1 MVNSKE
7 YFAEVAEE
15 WDEIRSSFFS
25 EAMRDAAI
33 GKADLPAGAVVA
45 DVGTGTGFVLRG
57 LLERAAELVGFDE
70 SPQMLAVARGNFAA
84 YPHVQFRQAEG
95 QHLPEA
101 DNTFD
106 AVFANMYLHHAPDPA
121 AAIVEMVRILKPGG
135 KLVIT
140 DLDTHEEAWMRQAMS
155 DCWLGFAREDVAN
168 MVRSGRP
175 GRGRYRLRRRHVQ
188 LQRAGRTRY
197 FAEYLRRYGR
207 KVIAHPGKTIC
218 QIVLQR
224 ASFFGASLLK
234 AGEFQN
240 KKAQGSL

>member
-1 MVNSKE
+1 MENEMVNSKE

-155 DCWLGFAREDVAN
+155 DRWLGFAREDVQTWYEAAGLTEVDIDCAEGTCN
-168 MVRSGRP
+168 CSGP
-175 GRGRYRLRRRHVQ
+175 EEQ
-188 LQRAGRTRY
+188 D
-197 FAEYLRRYGR
+197 
-207 KVIAHPGKTIC
+207 I
-218 QIVLQR
+218 
-224 ASFFGASLLK
+224 SLSIFV
-234 AGEFQN
+234 AMGE
-240 KKAQGSL
+240 K